1 MRSSNASR
9 RNKGRNTNGRRNGVG
24 INQIFE
30 SNGNDSKVKGNAQQV
45 NEKYQLLARDAKSSG
60 DVIKAENY
68 FQHAEHYHRL
78 HSSLLNAAQANGNNF
93 NREKE
98 EKQKNVVA
106 IKKEEMEQGK
116 PIASSK
122 PTIKNSIQKNHKNQS
137 PERNK

>member
-30 SNGNDSKVKGNAQQV
+30 SNGSDSKVKGNAQQV

-78 HSSLLNAAQANGNNF
+78 HSSLLSATQANGNNF

-98 EKQKNVVA
+98 EKQKNIVA
-106 IKKEEMEQGK
+106 IKKEETDQGK
-116 PIASSK
+116 SATSSEL
-122 PTIKNSIQKNHKNQS
+122 TVKNSIQTNDKKKS
-137 PERNK
+137 PEQNQ

>member
-1 MRSSNASR
+1 MRPSNASR
-9 RNKGRNTNGRRNGVG
+9 RNRGRHTNGRRNGVG

-60 DVIKAENY
+60 DAIKAENY

-78 HSSLLNAAQANGNNF
+78 HLSLLNATLANGNNF

-106 IKKEEMEQGK
+106 IKQEEIDQGK
-116 PIASSK
+116 PIASSE
-122 PTIKNSIQKNHKNQS
+122 PTIKKSIQTNHKNKP
-137 PERNK
+137 PEQIK